1 MENLNV
7 VIHYFWVVKYVLI
20 AMLAGAIYRAVVIKK
35 LKSTFCNII
44 VVILLV
50 LNIVSPVKLQI
61 DTKSVHVAQDKVQE
75 VLKVVPPKVEDKSF
89 NDSMKDLK
97 GISKED
103 LK

>member
-7 VIHYFWVVKYVLI
+7 IIHYFWVIKYTLLVLF
-20 AMLAGAIYRAVVIKK
+20 AGAVYRAAVVKNF
-35 LKSTFCNII
+35 KSTLCNVV

-50 LNIVSPVKLQI
+50 LAIVSPVKLQI
-61 DTKSVHVAQDKVQE
+61 DTQSVHKAQDKAQE